1 MDGLQILLTFG
12 LGASLIPSGLKTV
25 DVLRLPGWEL
35 PRPSFLARQA
45 WLQRLISPLIVEIYR
60 AYFRFRW
67 ARRMLDRLG
76 LVHFFL
82 QSPYFIL
89 PPERMQQALLTVV
102 GENAGPHVQAEEPVL
117 VEHWRQGRQEQL
129 HLVNYADQP
138 QRVTVTFGRTVSG
151 QALSPDGPQA
161 AFEGVQ
167 LELRLDVYT
176 LLLYS

>member
-1 MDGLQILLTFG
+1 
-12 LGASLIPSGLKTV
+12 
-25 DVLRLPGWEL
+25 
-35 PRPSFLARQA
+35 
-45 WLQRLISPLIVEIYR
+45 
-60 AYFRFRW
+60 
-67 ARRMLDRLG
+67 
-76 LVHFFL
+76 
-82 QSPYFIL
+82 
-89 PPERMQQALLTVV
+89 
-102 GENAGPHVQAEEPVL
+102 VL
-117 VEHWRQGRQEQL
+117 VEHWRQSRQEQL